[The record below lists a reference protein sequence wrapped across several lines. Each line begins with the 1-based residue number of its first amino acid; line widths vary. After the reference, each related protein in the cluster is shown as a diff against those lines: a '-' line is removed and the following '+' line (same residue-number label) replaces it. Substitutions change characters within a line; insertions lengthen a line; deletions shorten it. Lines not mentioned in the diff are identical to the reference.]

1 MTSLKKITF
10 FTILIVLIILS
21 WFITS
26 TFQSSVSTQPNRQFP
41 TNLHTKELSNNF
53 FPKPLHITAIGDSLT
68 KGVGDETNQGGY
80 LKYLQSDLLTLKS
93 VKNVEIEN
101 FGVTGHR
108 TIQLLD
114 RMENETVK
122 KSIQHADVVLIT
134 IGGNDMMKI
143 VKDNFLNL
151 QLDVFEAE
159 IDNYEKRLN
168 TILKTVRKNNTD
180 AKIVLIGL
188 YNPFLEWFSDIEEF
202 QTFIDEWNATSKSVL
217 NRYKDAYFVDI
228 SDVFLH
234 SEENLLYED
243 HFHPNNRGYELIA
256 SKVFATFQSH
266 IEVGGMYV
274 QKNNND

>member
-1 MTSLKKITF
+1 M
-10 FTILIVLIILS
+10 
-21 WFITS
+21 
-26 TFQSSVSTQPNRQFP
+26 SVSAQPNRQFYM
-41 TNLHTKELSNNF
+41 NLHKKELSDKF
-53 FPKPLHITAIGDSLT
+53 FPKTLHITAIGDSLT

-101 FGVTGHR
+101 FGVTGHQ
-108 TIQLLD
+108 TIQLLNKMGND
-114 RMENETVK
+114 DVR

-143 VKDNFLNL
+143 VKENFLNL

-159 IDNYEKRLN
+159 IANYKKRIN
-168 TILKTVRKNNTD
+168 TILKKVRNSNPNAT
-180 AKIVLIGL
+180 IVLIGL

-202 QTFIDEWNATSKSVL
+202 QTVIDEWNATSRSVL
-217 NRYKDAYFVDI
+217 NKYKDAYFVDI

-234 SEENLLYED
+234 SDENLLYED

-256 SKVFATFQSH
+256 SKVFTTFQRH